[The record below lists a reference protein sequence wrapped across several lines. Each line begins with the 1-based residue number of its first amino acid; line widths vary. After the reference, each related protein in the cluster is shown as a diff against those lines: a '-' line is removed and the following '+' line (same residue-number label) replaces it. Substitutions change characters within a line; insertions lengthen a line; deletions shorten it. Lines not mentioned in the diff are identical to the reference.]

1 MTHIQKKLSI
11 NGFML
16 SEALYPPSL
25 KQPRHTHSEA
35 SFSFVLAG
43 NYIENYGRQEQTRQ
57 PSTIVFHPPQESHAV
72 DFQSGARILSV
83 QFDSERFAY
92 IRERSVVLDASTSS
106 QTEAI
111 AWLGNKIYQEFRR
124 MDSASAL
131 AIEGLI
137 FEILAEAI
145 RSKVLTSEK
154 KSPRWLEQVKDFLHA
169 NFSESIV
176 LEDMAEIADVHP
188 VHLARVF
195 RQKYNCTIGE
205 YVRRLR
211 VEFARRQI
219 STTDLSLSEIA
230 LTAGFSDQSHLN
242 KIFKSFLG
250 STPSEY
256 RKTFRRCYSRKAFR
270 LKNNL

>member
-1 MTHIQKKLSI
+1 MIHIQKKHSI

-16 SEALYPPSL
+16 SEAVYPPRL
-25 KQPRHTHSEA
+25 KQPRHTHLEA

-43 NYIENYGRQEQTRQ
+43 NYIENYGSQAQTRQ

-83 QFDSERFAY
+83 QFNSERFAY
-92 IRERSVVLDASTSS
+92 VRERSVVLDASTSS

-111 AWLGNKIYQEFRR
+111 AWLGNRIYQEFRQ

-137 FEILAEAI
+137 FEILAEAV
-145 RSKVLTSEK
+145 RSKVSTSEK

-169 NFSESIV
+169 NFYESIV
-176 LEDMAEIADVHP
+176 LEDVAEIADVHP

-195 RQKYNCTIGE
+195 RRQTGGTIGE
-205 YVRRLR
+205 YVRR
-211 VEFARRQI
+211 
-219 STTDLSLSEIA
+219 
-230 LTAGFSDQSHLN
+230 
-242 KIFKSFLG
+242 
-250 STPSEY
+250 
-256 RKTFRRCYSRKAFR
+256 
-270 LKNNL
+270 

>member
-1 MTHIQKKLSI
+1 MTHIQKKHSI

-16 SEALYPPSL
+16 SEAVYPPRL

-43 NYIENYGRQEQTRQ
+43 NYIENYGSQEKTRQ

-83 QFDSERFAY
+83 QFGSERFAY
-92 IRERSVVLDASTSS
+92 IRSRSVVLDASTSS

-111 AWLGNKIYQEFRR
+111 AWLGNRIYQEFRR
-124 MDSASAL
+124 MDLASAL

-137 FEILAEAI
+137 FEILAEAA
-145 RSKVLTSEK
+145 RSKVSTPEK
-154 KSPRWLEQVKDFLHA
+154 KSPRWLEQVREFLHA

-176 LEDMAEIADVHP
+176 LEDVARIADVHP
-188 VHLARVF
+188 VHLTRVF
-195 RQKYNCTIGE
+195 RRQTGGTIGE

-211 VEFARRQI
+211 VEFACRRI
-219 STTDLSLSEIA
+219 SASNDSFIEIA
-230 LTAGFSDQSHLN
+230 LAAGFTDQSHFART
-242 KIFKSFLG
+242 FKNHFG
-250 STPSEY
+250 VTPGEY
-256 RKTFRRCYSRKAFR
+256 RKISRSC
-270 LKNNL
+270 